1 MANDVSTKINIQTQV
16 NGTDQVD
23 NLKKSILE
31 LQKQL
36 QNLVSS
42 AAGADSFNKLD
53 KSISNT
59 IDEINKLK
67 KLGVSD
73 SKLFNDLNQMEE
85 TLQSIQ
91 KSSNF
96 NNTAINSGSSNKG
109 IGIDLNKVSE
119 EWDKYLS
126 GSKEV
131 ESNNNKLIDS
141 LLKIAS
147 TGNIST
153 TSIKSLATSM
163 GATAA
168 EVAPLVAAFT
178 ALGFVLKE
186 IGKATDEVLGYFK
199 RFAGSTADFLAD
211 LGTSSIDLFIDG
223 LKGIK
228 DSFIDL
234 LTACDSAIKKV
245 QEFSDLGANLQN
257 ALFRIYQYTGGE
269 AGESLIK
276 YTDSLSMALGLDT
289 EVLYKGLKGILAV
302 TTQITDNRK
311 DVEKYTKALT
321 NLSVELSTFS
331 GESIES
337 ISGQFENAINLG
349 VLNSRS
355 AIAKALDLN
364 DDDIKQFKEL
374 NTQIERA
381 NFILSK
387 GSVIQG
393 TYNDYMDT
401 AVGKVTALKNTWK
414 NFNDTI
420 GSVILQLYARLAP
433 ILTEI
438 INLATLAVKTLAKL
452 FGLDITSAFNN
463 KAIDNTARYA
473 DNIGNIGDEAE
484 KTGKK
489 VKEATKKVASFDD
502 VIQISDDKNNTD
514 SVSDALKDIQNYDAS
529 DFADLFDGL
538 IDDTDKA
545 GFSIDSLKDKIKEL
559 LDRFKNWE
567 EGLDWTDLRNKA
579 ADFGKTLAELANII
593 VDDERAWKDFGNLI
607 GNSINVGLE
616 ALNAFAK
623 EFHFEQFGKDLAV
636 AWNEMWDALDED
648 LAADTIYNWLT
659 GALKT
664 AIGFFKESPLTNAAD
679 SISTIFANL
688 INKLSS
694 LDATAT
700 INEFIDSLFKDVNG
714 AINKGLDNFD
724 ENNTSEKIIAIV
736 KNIFLKLG
744 ENLPETIETLARL
757 ITSLLDTIGGS
768 IAAAID
774 GLFTGIE
781 SDPDGVNKIINSIIS
796 VVDSVFA
803 NIGKIGDAINN
814 HKDTIIQLI
823 SGVIDKALENS
834 EEWGKNLAPIVDA
847 LISVL
852 KSIDWNKL
860 HEAIRNLLMNANIP
874 DLVAQVF
881 MAQTKNAWESFKT
894 KALIVLA
901 AFIQNIGSIIGMLAD
916 IVAEGLGG
924 LVGLV
929 LGLLTGLVI
938 GIANLLK
945 SAVDNLLN
953 FRNDVQNGMDELCN
967 NIEQG
972 ASNLLTGLKTILSNI
987 WNTIRTIIENIKT
1000 GIGNGV
1006 TFITQK
1012 LTNIKTS
1019 ITNIFNSIKNTIS
1032 SVIESIKK
1040 IVKSGINV
1048 IIDSLNKIKF
1058 DIPDWVPSF
1067 GGKSFG
1073 FNIPRLAT
1081 GGIVDSSTL
1090 VNIGENGAEAVL
1102 PLEKNTAWMD
1112 QLASIL
1118 AAKLNNS
1125 NSQNNNNVEIK
1136 LSSKNFYTRS
1146 EMLDFAEQVVT
1157 ALRAYGVNVSVAY

>member
-91 KSSNF
+91 KSANF

-211 LGTSSIDLFIDG
+211 LGTSSIDLFIAG

-374 NTQIERA
+374 NTQLERA

-393 TYNDYMDT
+393 TYSDYLDT
-401 AVGKVTALKNTWK
+401 AVGKVTALKNAWK

-420 GSVILQLYARLAP
+420 GAVILQLYARLAP

-529 DFADLFDGL
+529 DFSDLFDGL
-538 IDDTDKA
+538 IDDADNA

-636 AWNEMWDALDED
+636 AWNEMWDELDED

-714 AINKGLDNFD
+714 AINKVLDNFD

-847 LISVL
+847 IISILRSLDWSKIREIINTILDQVDIAGLISAYL
-852 KSIDWNKL
+852 ATKWQLQWTAFTTMFRIGWDTFWSN
-860 HEAIRNLLMNANIP
+860 
-874 DLVAQVF
+874 VA
-881 MAQTKNAWESFKT
+881 
-894 KALIVLA
+894 
-901 AFIQNIGSIIGMLAD
+901 
-916 IVAEGLGG
+916 GG
-924 LVGLV
+924 LKTLFVDPVVALFGM
-929 LGLLTGLVI
+929 I
-938 GIANLLK
+938 GDLFTAGVN
-945 SAVDNLLN
+945 NFLN

-967 NIEQG
+967 NIEEG

-1058 DIPDWVPSF
+1058 DIPDWVPNF

-1073 FNIPRLAT
+1073 FDIPRLAT